1 MSKGPSLSDFLAFS
15 RLRGNDFL
23 TKVDELINWKPIAG
37 RLHQVYRTGFRVDG
51 RPAWDALVMFKVI
64 LIQKWYNLSDPSM
77 EESLLYDIRFIRFAG
92 LSIDSGVP
100 DHSTIWRFRQRLRE
114 KGLDEVLL
122 DKINRQLE
130 RKEVLVKS
138 GAVTD
143 ATLIESSRRPR
154 KQCIIETEQAE
165 GGSDVD
171 SVEDDGVANYMPT
184 ESKVIYSDDPDADW
198 KVRGKSYTYG
208 YAGHITTDADSGIVL
223 AAEMTP
229 ASFSES
235 KMFEGLIDKADL
247 PEGSR
252 VFADKGYSG
261 EPNQKVI
268 RRRRLKNGIMYK
280 AARGR
285 PLKRREREFNRR
297 VAKIRYVV
305 ERTFGNLKLHHGQ
318 RRARY
323 VGLGR
328 AEFDLRMACIA
339 YNLKRAVGMLASA

>member
-1 MSKGPSLSDFLAFS
+1 MAEGPSLSDFLAFS
-15 RLRGNDFL
+15 RLRGDDFL
-23 TKVDELINWKPIAG
+23 SKVDELINWKPIDG
-37 RLHQVYRTGFRVDG
+37 RLRQVYRTGFRIDG
-51 RPAWDALVMFKVI
+51 RPAWDALIMFKI
-64 LIQKWYNLSDPSM
+64 LLLQKWYNLSDPSM
-77 EESLLYDIRFIRFAG
+77 EESLLYDIRFIRFVG
-92 LSIDSGVP
+92 LSIDSEVP

-130 RKEVLVKS
+130 RKGVLVRT

-154 KQCIIETEQAE
+154 KRLEMEIEPEAE
-165 GGSDVD
+165 NIDADSEGEDQIARYVMSDIDVR
-171 SVEDDGVANYMPT
+171 
-184 ESKVIYSDDPDADW
+184 YSDDPDADW

-208 YAGHITTDADSGIVL
+208 YAGHIATDADTGIVL
-223 AAEMTP
+223 AAQMTP
-229 ASFSES
+229 ASCSES
-235 KMFEGLIDKADL
+235 KMLDRLLEKVDL

-252 VFADKGYSG
+252 VFADKGFAG
-261 EPNQKVI
+261 EPNREVI
-268 RRRRLKNGIMYK
+268 RRRRLKNGIMFK

-285 PLKRREREFNRR
+285 PLRRWEREFNRR
-297 VAKIRYVV
+297 VAKMRFVV

-339 YNLKRAVGMLASA
+339 YNLKRAVGILTSA